1 MKSEPQWLSTN
12 VAPEII
18 QDMPVTVKDK
28 LGFTIKAKIIVEK
41 KEKGLIVL
49 AVQYDSSPFPDMPKP
64 SKFYLTQEELDE
76 YLGNAGSCVLNA
88 PPKS

>member
-1 MKSEPQWLSTN
+1 MKSEPQWLSTD
-12 VAPEII
+12 VSPDII
-18 QDMPVTVKDK
+18 QDRPVTVKDK
-28 LGFTIKAKIIVEK
+28 SGCIIKAKIVVEK
-41 KEKGLIVL
+41 NEKGLILVS
-49 AVQYDSSPFPDMPKP
+49 AQYDSSPFPDLPKP